1 MVSGYPSRCEWFFF
15 FWPSLLWPIKLEQL
29 AHPLLFISFHFF
41 ISTDHQIS
49 SSECATGDLYRLH
62 GLCPKAYCSGWCD
75 RSVEGFRTCNGESCS
90 CKCKSYMQFNA
101 RAGGGRGGLRKCGKL
116 ILNVLLGCNVLGR
129 RVKFEDDGQVVVN
142 KKKKRARVVNKRW
155 VRAIMHNV

>member
-15 FWPSLLWPIKLEQL
+15 GRLCFGLLNLNN
-29 AHPLLFISFHFF
+29 LLIHYFSFF

-62 GLCPKAYCSGWCD
+62 GLCPKAYRSGWCD

-101 RAGGGRGGLRKCGKL
+101 RAGGGGGLRKCGKL

-142 KKKKRARVVNKRW
+142 KKKRAGVVNNVGLGQSCTICKNKRL
-155 VRAIMHNV
+155 